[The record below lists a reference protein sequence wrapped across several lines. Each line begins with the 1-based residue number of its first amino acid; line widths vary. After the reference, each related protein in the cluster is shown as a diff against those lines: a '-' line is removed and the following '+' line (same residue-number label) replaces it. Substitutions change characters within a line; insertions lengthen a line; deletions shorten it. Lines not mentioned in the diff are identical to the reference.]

1 MIEAGHFAELDNI
14 LRLTLR
20 QYQSVVLRSVLI
32 APNDSSV
39 AKTGTTLQ

>member
-39 AKTGTTLQ
+39 AKTSTTLQ